1 MTVPRK
7 LPAAQSGIAA
17 SAVLTKSLL
26 RAAGLMGLSNTVLA
40 AALGVSEA
48 TVSRLATGSRQVDPQ
63 SKEGELALL
72 IIRAYRSLDALV
84 GSDDAA
90 RLAWMRSENHALN
103 GKPVAL
109 IVQAQGLVAVVNY
122 LDAMRAPA

>member
-1 MTVPRK
+1 MTIPRK
-7 LPAAQSGIAA
+7 LPAEQSGIFA

-26 RAAGLMGLSNTVLA
+26 RAAALLGLSNAVLA

-48 TVSRLATGSRQVDPQ
+48 TVSRLATGSRQVDPR

-72 IIRAYRSLDALV
+72 VIRAYRSLDALV
-84 GSDDAA
+84 GSDDAS
-90 RLAWMRSENHALN
+90 RLAWMRSENRALN